1 MVRSGSC
8 KAVANRST
16 NICKAEDS
24 AYMQSHLPHVVTMTV
39 EQCMGSLKTWVLH
52 PAQLTCILSILNLQ
66 IYQPSFID
74 LKVWLCRSKDQ

>member
-8 KAVANRST
+8 KVVANRST

-39 EQCMGSLKTWVLH
+39 EQCMGSLEYMGLASSSIDLYLIDSQS
-52 PAQLTCILSILNLQ
+52 PNLSI
-66 IYQPSFID
+66 
-74 LKVWLCRSKDQ
+74 